1 MDTSSSN
8 TVDNTELQALILAL
22 IQTLEKKYGV
32 EKVFQLVLESSES
45 VLIRNLLTN
54 CEDYSSKIKK

>member
-8 TVDNTELQALILAL
+8 TVDNTELQALIAS

-32 EKVFQLVLESSES
+32 KKVFQLVLESSES

>member
-8 TVDNTELQALILAL
+8 TVDNTELQALIAS
-22 IQTLEKKYGV
+22 IQTLEKKDGV
-32 EKVFQLVLESSES
+32 KKVFQLVLESSES